1 MRFMSALIGDR
12 LRTRAKKA
20 GAEPLITYYEL
31 DSGVRTEL
39 SAVTFLNWV
48 DKTSNLVT
56 DEQLL
61 ESGEVVELA
70 LAEAHPGHW
79 VTAVWELACWQ
90 LGLVVSVG
98 SDLPAGLAVL
108 GPEQVDASP
117 AGGEAMACSLHP
129 LGLKFDTVLPAGV
142 TDYAAEVRGQPDQ
155 FAPVPQ
161 SGLALAWADAERKLT
176 QAELAPGEVETR
188 RRLLRPTDPWT
199 TCRDGILTALVSGG
213 SVVIVVGDDSD
224 RLERIVADERV
235 DQAT

>member
-1 MRFMSALIGDR
+1 VTALIADR
-12 LRTRAKKA
+12 LRTRARKA

-61 ESGEVVELA
+61 EPGEVVELA
-70 LAEAHPGHW
+70 LAETHPGHW

-98 SDLPAGLAVL
+98 SGLPASLVVL
-108 GPEQVDASP
+108 GPGQADASP
-117 AGGEAMACSLHP
+117 GGGEAMACSLHP
-129 LGLKFDTVLPAGV
+129 LGLGFGFALPSGV
-142 TDYAAEVRGQPDQ
+142 TDYAADVRGQPDQ
-155 FAPVPQ
+155 FAPAPQ

-176 QAELAPGEVETR
+176 QADLILDGLAAR
-188 RRLLRPTDPWT
+188 RRLSRPTDPWA
-199 TCRDGILTALVSGG
+199 TCRDGVLTALVSGG

-224 RLERIVADERV
+224 GLERIVADERV
-235 DQAT
+235 DHAT